1 MGMVGP
7 LFQQFGNVIQNG
19 NLDGILGNLLNSDFC
34 KLEHQ
39 HVCDGCNERIS
50 GSRFHCKDCP
60 DFDFCSSCF
69 EKKRKDHNEAHNFEE
84 ITALSAL
91 KDALKNNEVS
101 IDAFLA
107 PGKASDEVPKTVH
120 HAFCDRCGKSIEGI
134 RWKCFE
140 CPDFDFCNT
149 CFLESAGKEDVKDHK
164 KEHSFC
170 KIETPQ
176 QTSTFLP
183 LREEFLRKKEEERR
197 SELIQKIEDKTR
209 KEVERVAEL
218 EKKKKEIEAKMDEE
232 RKRFQELESK
242 LEQERAQLLNQAE
255 QQEVENPVKPLL
267 DLLAPLRES
276 IKEKAAEEKRAAE
289 KKVEEQPKIVYPFE
303 EKLQALESMGF
314 VDRERNVKLL
324 VNFRGELIP
333 VIQELLNDN

>member
-7 LFQQFGNVIQNG
+7 FIQQFGDVIQSG
-19 NLDGILGNLLNSDFC
+19 NVDGILENLLNSDVY
-34 KLEHQ
+34 KLEH
-39 HVCDGCNERIS
+39 HHACDGCNERIS

-91 KDALKNNEVS
+91 KEALKNNGL
-101 IDAFLA
+101 DAFFA
-107 PGKASDEVPKTVH
+107 PGKATDEVPRTVH
-120 HAFCDRCGKSIEGI
+120 HAFCDRCDKGIEGI

-149 CFLESAGKEDVKDHK
+149 CFLESAGKENVKEHK

-176 QTSTFLP
+176 QTFSFAP
-183 LREEFLRKKEEERR
+183 LKEEFLRKKEEERR
-197 SELIQKIEDKTR
+197 NDVLRIVQEKTR
-209 KEVERVAEL
+209 MEEERVAEL
-218 EKKKKEIEAKMDEE
+218 EKRKKEIEQKMEAE

-242 LEQERAQLLNQAE
+242 LEQERLQLLNQ
-255 QQEVENPVKPLL
+255 VEKPVQKPVQPLL
-267 DLLAPLRES
+267 DILAPMRE
-276 IKEKAAEEKRAAE
+276 KVAEEK
-289 KKVEEQPKIVYPFE
+289 VEEPVIVYPFE

-314 VDRERNVKLL
+314 LDRERNVKLL

-333 VIQELLNDN
+333 VIQELLNDF

>member
-7 LFQQFGNVIQNG
+7 LFQQFGSVIQGG
-19 NLDGILGNLLNSDFC
+19 NLDGILENFLKSDVC

-91 KDALKNNEVS
+91 KEALKNNGVS
-101 IDAFLA
+101 IDAFFA
-107 PGKASDEVPKTVH
+107 PGKATDEVQKTVH
-120 HAFCDRCGKSIEGI
+120 HAFCDRCDKTIEGI

-140 CPDFDFCNT
+140 CQDFDFCNT
-149 CFLESAGKEDVKDHK
+149 CFLESAGKEDVKNHK
-164 KEHSFC
+164 KDHSFC

-176 QTSTFLP
+176 QTFSFGP
-183 LREEFLRKKEEERR
+183 LKEEFLRKKEDERR
-197 SELIQKIEDKTR
+197 NELIQKVQEKTV
-209 KEVERVAEL
+209 KEQERLSEL
-218 EKKKKEIEAKMDEE
+218 EKKKKEIEDKMEEE
-232 RKRFQELESK
+232 RKKFHALESK
-242 LEQERAQLLNQAE
+242 LEQERLQLLNQAE
-255 QQEVENPVKPLL
+255 EENPVKNLL

-333 VIQELLNDN
+333 VIQELLNDF